1 MKTIKYLALLLIT
14 VISFNACESDDSI
27 TYIAQPTGD
36 LTFTN
41 AFLEEYILIPSASS
55 NIGERFTWSD
65 ADFDIQTN
73 INYQLQ
79 KSVTGDFTDTEVIGT
94 TTDNSYAVTIG
105 NLLDYAEEAGLDSD
119 DDTEMPDTGNVY
131 FRVRAILGTDA
142 TLEIISETQ
151 TLNLKLINGG
161 ETVEETFKNLFLVG
175 NATAADW
182 NENNNNP
189 ALIRHSDN
197 ENLFSYKGYFV
208 SGGEGFKLL
217 EYLGQSQPQW
227 GAGAGDNEAAFND
240 GSGEDPGPFTIA
252 ADGYYEFT
260 INTEEMTYSLVD
272 YDASA
277 AATYTTIGIL
287 GDSTAGGWDADT
299 DMTQSTFDQHVWNIN
314 GVELADGELKF
325 RADDAW
331 DVSWG
336 SANALSGFGDTE
348 DGANSPVT
356 AGTYNI
362 WFNDLDGGYILI
374 PVE

>member
-27 TYIAQPTGD
+27 TYIAQPTGE

-73 INYQLQ
+73 INYELQ
-79 KSVTGDFTDTEVIGT
+79 KSIIGDFTDTEVIGT

-105 NLLDYAEEAGLDSD
+105 DLLSYAEEAGLDSD
-119 DDTEMPDTGNVY
+119 DATEMPDTGSIY

-151 TLNLKLINGG
+151 ALNLKLINGG
-161 ETVEETFKNLFLVG
+161 ETVEETFKNLFFVG
-175 NATAADW
+175 DATAPGW
-182 NENNNNP
+182 SENNNNP

-208 SGGEGFKLL
+208 NGDEGFKLL
-217 EYLGQSQPQW
+217 EQLGQWQPQW
-227 GAGAGDNEAAFND
+227 GAGAGENEAAVND
-240 GSGEDPGPFTIA
+240 GSTEDPSAFTIA

-287 GDSTAGGWDADT
+287 GDATAGGWDADA
-299 DMTQSTFDQHVWNIN
+299 DMTQSTFDQHIWNIN

-336 SANALSGFGDTE
+336 SANALSGFGE
-348 DGANSPVT
+348 LGGANIPIT